1 MHCLEGL
8 EQHRTMPYRNL
19 RQNLRAFPELGIGS
33 TANDLYQRLQE
44 YYLRELSFPA
54 DTLHAFSGIFQAFVG
69 SDYLGLPNIHFYGIP
84 IVHSVLQSKGGDF
97 AMNLAWLTYDTVS
110 SDTRHHLLHIS
121 DGSFPSWSWAA
132 IKARRPTSDPG
143 RLHFKFTGTSQ
154 MADPIEIDMFRWSG
168 EKMSLD
174 DYIGQVV
181 DYTAFR
187 PLIDIT
193 TMVMPGS
200 LMLNAAGSIV
210 FSAFQQDSLKVEQE
224 ILHLDQDI
232 SNLEK
237 EVTALYVGAVGWAGT
252 TTPTDAI
259 FLLVERCET
268 GDVIQ
273 YRRIGV
279 GWHRLNS
286 ASLQSWWQEPTK
298 SAASVLRDLCG
309 GQEWQWQTLRLV

>member
-54 DTLHAFSGIFQAFVG
+54 DTLHAFSGIFQAFVR
-69 SDYLGLPNIHFYGIP
+69 SEYFGLSNIHFYGIP
-84 IVHSVLQSKGGDF
+84 IVHANLQSKGGAF
-97 AMNLAWLTYDTVS
+97 AMSLAWLTHNTVS
-110 SDTRHHLLHIS
+110 SDTNPRLLRIS
-121 DGSFPSWSWAA
+121 DDSFPSWSWAA
-132 IKARRPTSDPG
+132 LKARRPTFDPG

-154 MADPIEIDMFRWSG
+154 LEDAIEIDIFRWSG
-168 EKMSLD
+168 EKISLN
-174 DYIGQVV
+174 DYTRQVV

-187 PLIDIT
+187 PLIEIT

-200 LMLNAAGSIV
+200 LMLSASGSII
-210 FSAFQQDSLKVEQE
+210 FSAFQRDSLKTEQE

-237 EVTALYVGAVGWAGT
+237 EVMALYVGAVGWAGK
-252 TTPTDAI
+252 TTPTDVI

-279 GWHRLNS
+279 GWHRLSS

-298 SAASVLRDLCG
+298 SAAGVLWDLCG
-309 GQEWQWQTLRLV
+309 GREWEWQTLRLV